1 MALSENKA
9 NLARF
14 LSEQLITR
22 APESKEI
29 VTAGGF
35 RDELEVRSSTP
46 TTPLSCLIANHE
58 EADTRLA
65 LHAMNVTND
74 AVVVSARDTDV
85 LVILVS
91 HFHRMHC
98 KELWM
103 KAGTSKKEK
112 YIPIHNVACNLP
124 TSCFQALIPFHALTG
139 CDTYQV
145 IQRHPRGK
153 YSKNITLFC
162 KIWVKII
169 AMKKVSRM
177 QRNSS
182 VICTTQA
189 TQVPLMK
196 HDIFSSSKKENR
208 RHCHQLAMLCTIT
221 SSERITNPLYGRKH
235 TILYKSYLHHLIG
248 DGKRPTQD

>member
-9 NLARF
+9 VLARF

-46 TTPLSCLIANHE
+46 TTSLSCLNANHE

-74 AVVVSARDTDV
+74 AVVVPRDTDV

-103 KAGTSKKEK
+103 KAGTSKKE
-112 YIPIHNVACNLP
+112 
-124 TSCFQALIPFHALTG
+124 
-139 CDTYQV
+139 
-145 IQRHPRGK
+145 
-153 YSKNITLFC
+153 SKC
-162 KIWVKII
+162 
-169 AMKKVSRM
+169 
-177 QRNSS
+177 
-182 VICTTQA
+182 
-189 TQVPLMK
+189 PL
-196 HDIFSSSKKENR
+196 HVVF
-208 RHCHQLAMLCTIT
+208 
-221 SSERITNPLYGRKH
+221 
-235 TILYKSYLHHLIG
+235 YKLEPVY
-248 DGKRPTQD
+248 

>member
-1 MALSENKA
+1 MKVLMHHSQRAARSFVRGLEIRLKNWSNFMALSENKA
-9 NLARF
+9 DLARF

-46 TTPLSCLIANHE
+46 TTPLSCLISNHE

-103 KAGTSKKEK
+103 KAGTSKKQK
-112 YIPIHNVACNLP
+112 YIPIHNVACNIP
-124 TSCFQALIPFHALTG
+124 TYYTSNSNCPIRKLSLYHVSMKLIA
-139 CDTYQV
+139 
-145 IQRHPRGK
+145 I
-153 YSKNITLFC
+153 
-162 KIWVKII
+162 
-169 AMKKVSRM
+169 SR
-177 QRNSS
+177 
-182 VICTTQA
+182 
-189 TQVPLMK
+189 L
-196 HDIFSSSKKENR
+196 
-208 RHCHQLAMLCTIT
+208 T
-221 SSERITNPLYGRKH
+221 SSISEPAFLLTMFPGEHGVEHY
-235 TILYKSYLHHLIG
+235 
-248 DGKRPTQD
+248 